1 MSSKNTSSA
10 IVRIF
15 TSLVLGSIILSAC
28 AIKSSGTWRDE
39 NIDQSTRS
47 KIGNLNDQLFKAIRS
62 KDVKTLKSLM
72 SDKLIEVDGNNLGT
86 IVNNIGSAIS
96 DEYHVMNEFYVK
108 NTSTGATNVL
118 PAGSGDYND
127 FTIKYQALNEE
138 MYVSL
143 LLAEGS
149 TSEILIT
156 TIYGKYGDDWK
167 VNIIQFGQYSLFNL
181 TAPDYYKQ
189 AKESYEKDHLVDA
202 VNLMGL
208 SMKCLS
214 PANQFLE
221 YKKSNEIK
229 DFYNTVMSE
238 VKSKYSL
245 PLTLSTIPTQP
256 QIFSVS
262 LEITDEGFY
271 PIVYYLSTIDLA
283 NTPSLTAE
291 NEKIKSAI
299 SQTFPGIDQDKK
311 YIFYRAFNEIPD
323 GTKEVPHYGFI
334 DKLIER

>member
-1 MSSKNTSSA
+1 ML
-10 IVRIF
+10 RIF
-15 TSLVLGSIILSAC
+15 TFLVLSSIILTAC
-28 AIKSSGTWRDE
+28 TINSSGTWKDD
-39 NIDQSTRS
+39 NIDQSEKS
-47 KIGNLNDQLFKAIRS
+47 KIVNLNDQLFKAIRD
-62 KDVKTLKSLM
+62 KDVVELKSLM
-72 SDKLIEVDGNNLGT
+72 SDKLLEVDGNNLGGL
-86 IVNNIGSAIS
+86 ISQMSSAIG
-96 DEYHVMNEFYVK
+96 DEYELLNEFYVK
-108 NTSTGATNVL
+108 NTSTGVTNVL
-118 PAGSGDYND
+118 PSENGDDND

-143 LLAEGS
+143 LLAKGN

-156 TIYGKYGDDWK
+156 AIYGKYGEDWK
-167 VNIIQFGQYSLFNL
+167 INIIQFGQYSLFNL

-189 AKESYEKDHLVDA
+189 AKESYEKSHLVDA

-229 DFYNTVMSE
+229 DFYNTVMNE

-271 PIVYYLSTIDLA
+271 PIVYYLSIIDLA

-291 NEKIKSAI
+291 NEKIKSVI
-299 SQTFPGIDQDKK
+299 GQTFPGIDQDKK